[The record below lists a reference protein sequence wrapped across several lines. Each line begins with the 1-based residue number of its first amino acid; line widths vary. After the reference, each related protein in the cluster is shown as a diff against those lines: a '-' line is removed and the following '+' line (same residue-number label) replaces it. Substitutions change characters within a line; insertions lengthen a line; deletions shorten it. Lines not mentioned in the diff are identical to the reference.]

1 MSVRKKILLNDH
13 EKSEE
18 NNEGKLVLPVFKP
31 CLIIEYCDTSSYV
44 ERSVKDTR

>member
-18 NNEGKLVLPVFKP
+18 NNEGKPVLPVFK
-31 CLIIEYCDTSSYV
+31 T
-44 ERSVKDTR
+44 